1 MVLQASSPAG
11 TQDISALVAQLTET
25 VSFLDS
31 AVQAITELRA
41 VFGLAPDPTGRIRI
55 LLDAITA
62 NLTLATITTVG
73 TVTTVTTVS
82 TVTAVTDITRMDAF
96 GTSTFNNNAGMA
108 PWNLLNQETNFNR
121 SKITTN

>member
-41 VFGLAPDPTGRIRI
+41 VFGLAPDSTGRIRI

-73 TVTTVTTVS
+73 TVTTVS